1 MSCLLTKGFPLDC
14 RDAVGGVKAV
24 RFASLAQ
31 WNALD
36 ATVASG
42 EVTNFGS
49 ASTVFYKYEQL
60 KETSFM
66 NDGGTGSLQA
76 GTWFYT
82 PTLTILIPKL
92 QASVDREIKLLAQNR
107 LVALVET
114 NDGVIKVLG
123 AENGIEVI
131 TAGGG
136 SGTAF
141 GDFNGYTIAFEGRE
155 KEPSYTISLALADTV
170 TNA

>member
-1 MSCLLTKGFPLDC
+1 MACLLTQHLPLDC

-31 WNALD
+31 WNTLD

-42 EVTNFGS
+42 EVTAFGS
-49 ASTVFYKYEQL
+49 ASTVFYTYEQL

-66 NDGGTGSLQA
+66 SDNGTGSMQA
-76 GTWFYT
+76 GTYFYT
-82 PTLTILIPKL
+82 PTLTVVIPKL
-92 QASVDREIKLLAQNR
+92 AANVAREIKLLAQNR
-107 LVALVET
+107 LVALVES
-114 NDGVIKVLG
+114 NDGTIYVLG
-123 AENGIEVI
+123 AGNGIEVT
-131 TAGGG
+131 TATGA

-141 GDFNGYTIAFEGRE
+141 GDLNGYTIAFEGRE
-155 KEPSYTISLALADTV
+155 KEPFYTVSLALADSV

>member
-1 MSCLLTKGFPLDC
+1 MPCLLTQGFPLDC

-31 WNALD
+31 WTALG

-42 EVTNFGS
+42 EVTAFGS

-66 NDGGTGSLQA
+66 SDNGTGSMQA
-76 GTWFYT
+76 GTYFYT
-82 PTLTILIPKL
+82 PTLTVVLPKL
-92 QASVDREIKLLAQNR
+92 SAAKAREIKLLAQNR
-107 LVALVET
+107 LVALVES
-114 NDGVIKVLG
+114 NDGTIYVLG
-123 AENGIEVI
+123 AGNGIEVV
-131 TAGGG
+131 TATGA

-141 GDFNGYTIAFEGRE
+141 GDLNGYTIAFEGRE
-155 KEPSYTISLALADTV
+155 KEPFYTVSLALADSV